1 MKRSMFGPIAGTL
14 ALAACLMAAEGA
26 QAPAKAA
33 VAKAAASRAPSDPG
47 EDRRPF
53 GKYLVKVCELGRGCY
68 DPSKACDKPSCGP
81 EAEALKKTDTN
92 TAGSKKAGSKKT
104 DTKKTDSPKT
114 DPEKCT
120 FCNSAKKPQSIAV
133 KQAGCDGTVVSCN
146 AKAEYPLPAGHAFYI
161 EASSDAG
168 LPVTLS
174 VKGPAVET
182 GKTVGGIQ
190 AYVVTGEGAITVKAE
205 QKGDGTHLAAPSAT
219 MALQTADSPSPDC
232 YGLYTGPVVNTD
244 QPDIAAIAALAGNPV
259 PFVLTTQGTGT
270 ILIYATR
277 WPFQNRPDEAE
288 ILNTV
293 VATLDGPL
301 GSDPGK
307 SFGVKAPAAK
317 PVAFQV
323 ELGIAHAAALGD
335 PAGRITAL
343 GYSKFTV
350 QNIGSTPGKVRITA
364 AEAPGCKDWKTF
376 LSAVRELEWGL
387 VSQPSVTKL
396 WYLNS
401 DDTSKAMNG
410 LFGSSGGS
418 GSASGSGSG
427 TGSGS
432 GAASG
437 SGSGGGA
444 GSGTAASGGS
454 SAAASPNATI
464 SVSQPPGSK
473 VEIKTDTT
481 PCVVA
486 GLAFGNSNACAP
498 AGSGASSGS
507 GTAAG
512 GASGGGASG
521 TNPVAAVKTISMGSI
536 GAPSSTPQAG
546 QLPQSPPDMVIFGN
560 PTPGDDAQIA
570 ERNRILAQL
579 DLPRPEMIINAW
591 VMQNSTSD
599 PRAMGE
605 FSQEVRTMVE
615 RYNESLERLVLDSY
629 RNVSEQMLQADYFNE
644 GFYHYISDRFVAEG
658 NKETPTAQSFL
669 DRSPARLADSAEE
682 RTNRLGI
689 CKEGRY
695 CLGYSWL
702 FNPSKPRLT
711 DLLLALIAAKEPVD
725 RVMETVNKVQGTGP
739 NGSMP
744 ALACTSLRGEESSR
758 CMTIEERLDL
768 REEKEVTDYLDPN
781 ADCTTA
787 DEWGILRSQFTG
799 LNSATDWHPR
809 MHLVCFARAA
819 RLYLREAGLAR
830 AAVADFLF
838 QCKRSQQYPHEFSG
852 YYLNQSATNLNSAL
866 SPMIE
871 AFNRDVV
878 AFQTYMRTDIEYEVE
893 VANRGKD
900 RRCCVKRLFGIGKPS
915 FFNDGIVSVRTI
927 SGQAAQVNAT
937 SQSYLDASKAP
948 SLSDLMAAI
957 GSGATPGSASPLA
970 SVLGAAATQAPVS
983 LLSGVLGSYQK
994 TTAQIGRQLQLQ
1006 VVPRS
1011 LATASSAEISVY
1023 MKAANPATTPVFTG
1037 GPPSAQQQNTSEVS
1051 NHEVTTRIRVD
1062 SVKLFELSSYSAVL
1076 QRSRSKIPLL
1086 PPFVEIP
1093 YIGTILGIPL
1103 PAAKEYHASTAIV
1116 SAMVVPTAAD
1126 IGYGLR
1132 FLDDL
1137 VLYGPPGPCS
1147 FAGQP
1152 GAPLCRV
1159 RRALSVSDLHA
1170 SVATYHDAM
1179 VLCFTTEAAPGR
1191 AGTKSGEESLAPAT
1205 TTGRGLFIMRT
1216 TPQQVPQEKLP
1227 AAGSP
1232 AGKDVCRDLTFLQLP
1247 SYE

>member
-1 MKRSMFGPIAGTL
+1 
-14 ALAACLMAAEGA
+14 
-26 QAPAKAA
+26 
-33 VAKAAASRAPSDPG
+33 
-47 EDRRPF
+47 
-53 GKYLVKVCELGRGCY
+53 
-68 DPSKACDKPSCGP
+68 
-81 EAEALKKTDTN
+81 
-92 TAGSKKAGSKKT
+92 
-104 DTKKTDSPKT
+104 
-114 DPEKCT
+114 
-120 FCNSAKKPQSIAV
+120 
-133 KQAGCDGTVVSCN
+133 
-146 AKAEYPLPAGHAFYI
+146 
-161 EASSDAG
+161 
-168 LPVTLS
+168 
-174 VKGPAVET
+174 
-182 GKTVGGIQ
+182 
-190 AYVVTGEGAITVKAE
+190 
-205 QKGDGTHLAAPSAT
+205 
-219 MALQTADSPSPDC
+219 
-232 YGLYTGPVVNTD
+232 
-244 QPDIAAIAALAGNPV
+244 
-259 PFVLTTQGTGT
+259 
-270 ILIYATR
+270 
-277 WPFQNRPDEAE
+277 
-288 ILNTV
+288 
-293 VATLDGPL
+293 
-301 GSDPGK
+301 
-307 SFGVKAPAAK
+307 
-317 PVAFQV
+317 
-323 ELGIAHAAALGD
+323 
-335 PAGRITAL
+335 
-343 GYSKFTV
+343 
-350 QNIGSTPGKVRITA
+350 
-364 AEAPGCKDWKTF
+364 
-376 LSAVRELEWGL
+376 
-387 VSQPSVTKL
+387 VTKL

-401 DDTSKAMNG
+401 DDTAKAMG
-410 LFGSSGGS
+410 TLFGSSGGS
-418 GSASGSGSG
+418 GAAAPSGSPSPASGS
-427 TGSGS
+427 
-432 GAASG
+432 ASA
-437 SGSGGGA
+437 GGA
-444 GSGTAASGGS
+444 GAGSAAPAASAAGAS
-454 SAAASPNATI
+454 SNATI

-481 PCVVA
+481 PCVEA
-486 GLAFGNSNACAP
+486 GLATGNSNACAP

-521 TNPVAAVKTISMGSI
+521 TNPIPAAKAISMASI
-536 GAPSSTPQAG
+536 GAPASTPQAG
-546 QLPQSPPDMVIFGN
+546 QLPQSPPDMVIYGN
-560 PTPGDDAQIA
+560 PLPGDDAQIA

-579 DLPRPEMIINAW
+579 DLPRPEMIVNAW

-629 RNVSEQMLQADYFNE
+629 GNVSAQMLQPDYFNE
-644 GFYHYISDRFVAEG
+644 AFYHYISDRFVAEG

-669 DRSPARLADSAEE
+669 NRSPARLADSAEE

-689 CKEGRY
+689 CAEDRY

-725 RVMETVNKVQGTGP
+725 RVIETVNKVQGTGP
-739 NGSMP
+739 DGSMP
-744 ALACTSLRGEESSR
+744 ALACSSLAGEERSR
-758 CMTIEERLDL
+758 CTTIEERLDL
-768 REEKEVTDYLDPN
+768 REEKKVTNYLDPN
-781 ADCTTA
+781 VDCTTA

-799 LNSATDWHPR
+799 LASATDWHPR

-819 RLYLREAGLAR
+819 KLYLQGAGLAR

-838 QCKRSQQYPHEFSG
+838 QYKRSQQYPHEFSA

-878 AFQTYMRTDIEYEVE
+878 AFQTYMRTDIEYQVE

-900 RRCCVKRLFGIGKPS
+900 RRCCVKRLFGINKPS

-957 GSGATPGSASPLA
+957 GGTGATPGSASPLA

-983 LLSGVLGSYQK
+983 LLSGVLSSYQK

-1023 MKAANPATTPVFTG
+1023 MKAADPAPTPVFTG
-1037 GPPSAQQQNTSEVS
+1037 GPASAQQQNTSEVS

-1076 QRSRSKIPLL
+1076 QRARSKIPLL

-1093 YIGTILGIPL
+1093 YIGTIAGIPL
-1103 PAAKEYHASTAIV
+1103 AGAKEYHASTAIV

-1132 FLDDL
+1132 FFDDL
-1137 VLYGPPGPCS
+1137 VLYGPPGTCS
-1147 FAGQP
+1147 FTGQ

-1159 RRALSVSDLHA
+1159 RRALSYADFHA
-1170 SVATYHDAM
+1170 SIATYHDAM
-1179 VLCFTTEAAPGR
+1179 LLCFTTQTAPGR
-1191 AGTKSGEESLAPAT
+1191 AGTRPEESLPPAT
-1205 TTGRGLFIMRT
+1205 TTGRDLFITRT
-1216 TPQQVPQEKLP
+1216 TPRPVQPEALP
-1227 AAGSP
+1227 PAGSP
-1232 AGKDVCRDLTFLQLP
+1232 ARRDVCRDLTFLHLP